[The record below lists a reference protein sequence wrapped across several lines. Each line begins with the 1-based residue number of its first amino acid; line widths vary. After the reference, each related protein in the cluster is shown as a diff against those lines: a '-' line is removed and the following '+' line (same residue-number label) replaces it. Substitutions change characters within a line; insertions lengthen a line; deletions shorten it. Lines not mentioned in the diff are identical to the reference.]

1 MARHQSG
8 EEGSTYVS
16 DESLF
21 KHHLLPGGY
30 AFSLA
35 RSTCLQRRKSLQTS
49 QPIRRVKKKKPE
61 NVRVRAS
68 RVPFS
73 SQCYYGDSS
82 YPSKCEF
89 SQNVL
94 KVSKFLLKK
103 VHVPQETV
111 FM

>member
-49 QPIRRVKKKKPE
+49 QPIRRVKKKNPGK
-61 NVRVRAS
+61 VRVRAS

-73 SQCYYGDSS
+73 SQFATMVILPIQVNASFPKMS
-82 YPSKCEF
+82 
-89 SQNVL
+89 
-94 KVSKFLLKK
+94 
-103 VHVPQETV
+103 
-111 FM
+111 